1 MKFTN
6 EVQNLIKN
14 RSKEKCEICG
24 SIALYYQI
32 HHRRPR
38 GMGGSK
44 DKVVGTAANGIWVH
58 PHCHVQIESQR
69 DDAREKGWLVPQ
81 SLNPAEVPFKKYNG
95 WVMLHED
102 GTYTMIPSPDRPSGK

>member
-1 MKFTN
+1 MKFTDD
-6 EVQNLIKN
+6 VKLLIKN
-14 RSKEKCEICG
+14 RSKGKCEVCG
-24 SIALYYQI
+24 SVALYFQI

-44 DKVVGTAANGIWVH
+44 DSVVGSAANGIWVH
-58 PHCHVQIESQR
+58 PHCHSQIESHRNQ
-69 DDAREKGWLVPQ
+69 ARENGWLVPQ

-102 GTYTMIPSPDRPSGK
+102 GTYTMVPSPDSPSGK